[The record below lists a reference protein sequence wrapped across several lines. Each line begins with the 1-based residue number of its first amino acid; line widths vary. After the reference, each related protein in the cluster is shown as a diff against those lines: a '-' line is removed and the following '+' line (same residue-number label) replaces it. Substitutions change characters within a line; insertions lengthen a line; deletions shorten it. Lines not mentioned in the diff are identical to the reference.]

1 MTLEG
6 ARQWSASCR
15 EIYGIATRVVRD
27 PQTRTWTA
35 EHDPD
40 ECCGQEAHDPYT
52 RDGACRV
59 HEPFG
64 ASEFC
69 LACRPK
75 IRCSEAARKAA
86 AAARKAASQWCA

>member
-1 MTLEG
+1 MTLEE

-15 EIYGIATRVVRD
+15 AIYGVATRLEPTG
-27 PQTRTWTA
+27 PQSWTA
-35 EHDPD
+35 AHDPD
-40 ECCGQEAHDPYT
+40 ACCGQEAYDPYT
-52 RDGACRV
+52 RDGACPV

-69 LACRPK
+69 LACQPK

-86 AAARKAASQWCA
+86 QAARNAAARWSA